1 MEKAKILSLSIQKM
15 TAKILSTFMDSHW
28 ILYQMKR
35 RYNII
40 DCGYKGQEVIG
51 DFPILVCSS
60 QVELIL
66 KQYPEAV
73 QEVDKQGLLPLH
85 IACQRRAA
93 KDIIELILNQYPE
106 AVQKVDKYERLPLQL
121 ACRSKASKDTM
132 QF

>member
-1 MEKAKILSLSIQKM
+1 MILLYSTGNKIEAQQHTKRFFPILIHHINVEKAKILPLSIQKM

-66 KQYPEAV
+66 KQYPEV
-73 QEVDKQGLLPLH
+73 
-85 IACQRRAA
+85 
-93 KDIIELILNQYPE
+93 
-106 AVQKVDKYERLPLQL
+106 
-121 ACRSKASKDTM
+121 
-132 QF
+132 